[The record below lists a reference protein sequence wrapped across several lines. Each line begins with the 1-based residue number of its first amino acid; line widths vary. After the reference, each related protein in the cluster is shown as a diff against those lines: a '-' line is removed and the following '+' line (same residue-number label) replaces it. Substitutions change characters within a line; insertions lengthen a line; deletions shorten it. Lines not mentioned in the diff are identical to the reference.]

1 MEKLKRVDIDFLR
14 FGRKRERE
22 KLYKKALTL
31 GLIIL
36 FFILAFFYLSLI
48 EEKRSLLQ
56 KKNSLEDQVLT
67 QKESFKSKG
76 KKLKEYE
83 KKYKKLVN
91 EINNTID
98 LKVYPLDG
106 YVNYLKNYNTGVII
120 TDFSFNPDF
129 RILLNVKSQIYS
141 SILNFKRYLEKKFAC
156 SITSDSK
163 QGLYYVQSFV
173 LREKNGEK

>member
-1 MEKLKRVDIDFLR
+1 MEKLKRVDIDFLQ
-14 FGRKRERE
+14 FERKRERE
-22 KLYKKALTL
+22 KLYIKGLTL
-31 GLIIL
+31 VLIVI
-36 FFILAFFYLSLI
+36 FFILSFFYLSLLK
-48 EEKRSLLQ
+48 EKRSLLQ
-56 KKNSLEDQVLT
+56 KKNSLEKQILT
-67 QKESFKSKG
+67 QREIFKSKG
-76 KKLKEYE
+76 KKIKEYE

-91 EINNTID
+91 ELNHTID
-98 LKVYPLDG
+98 LKAYPLDE

-129 RILLNVKSQIYS
+129 RILLNVKSQMYN
-141 SILNFKRYLEKKFAC
+141 SILNFKRYLEKKFVC